1 MHKSFLGLLS
11 IWWLRSMH
19 GKTFSDRYG
28 SSVNQSLVI
37 VAILPS
43 VIVMIY
49 IPFFVKILFLRS
61 RLNIRI
67 FFLKIHLGR
76 TLFLVN
82 VLRLTFSRNEFG
94 FRHAA
99 IAVLLFLGQF
109 CLLEKGRI
117 LYDLVRQTKIV
128 LYLYIFITKKLH
140 LLFEF

>member
-67 FFLKIHLGR
+67 FYEDFRENIRFLL
-76 TLFLVN
+76 N

-94 FRHAA
+94 RRHAA